1 LEDKYSS
8 KKVLIF
14 TFGFIGLLYLFML
27 INHPIIIIFAF
38 ILINSLYDL
47 VDPISSKI
55 INNEIPSKMR
65 ATILSLI
72 NLITSLIMFIGSLL
86 IGYLSSFINSLVLFS
101 IIGLLT
107 IILSTT
113 TLTIFYK
120 SKSSTEKV
128 LGLNY
133 D

>member
-1 LEDKYSS
+1 
-8 KKVLIF
+8 
-14 TFGFIGLLYLFML
+14 
-27 INHPIIIIFAF
+27 
-38 ILINSLYDL
+38 
-47 VDPISSKI
+47 
-55 INNEIPSKMR
+55 MR
-65 ATILSLI
+65 ATIFSLI